1 MAEEVCEPLSLL
13 FNKSMRSGAVPEDW
27 KKVNV
32 VPVYKSGSKKEPS
45 NYCPITL
52 TSVIVRIMERIIKQ
66 KMLLHMK
73 TNKLI
78 NPSQHGFLPKKST
91 STNLV
96 AYLDYITKKL
106 DEDQPV
112 DVLYLDFSKA
122 FDVVPHQRLIQ
133 KLKCYNFSSE
143 VIAWIAAWLK
153 NRKQR
158 VQVNGEYSQWRD
170 VISSVV
176 QGSVLGP
183 ILFVIY
189 INDIDT
195 CISETEG
202 IMPKFADDTKVAK
215 VVKDEQSAKEM
226 QEVINK
232 LESWSDK
239 WGMHFNVKK
248 CCIVHFGQKNAKHV
262 YKMNGQALES
272 VSVQRDLGVSIT
284 NNCLP
289 GNQCALAAKKANQV
303 LGQINRSF
311 SVKTKD
317 VMLQIYKVFVRPHL
331 EYAATAW
338 SPWLKND
345 IDALEKI

>member
-13 FNKSMRSGAVPEDW
+13 FNKSMCSGAMPDDW
-27 KKVNV
+27 KKANV

-45 NYCPITL
+45 NNRPISL

-91 STNLV
+91 STNFV
-96 AYLDYITKKL
+96 AYLDYITRKL

-158 VQVNGEYSQWRD
+158 VQVNGEYS
-170 VISSVV
+170 
-176 QGSVLGP
+176 
-183 ILFVIY
+183 
-189 INDIDT
+189 
-195 CISETEG
+195 
-202 IMPKFADDTKVAK
+202 
-215 VVKDEQSAKEM
+215 
-226 QEVINK
+226 
-232 LESWSDK
+232 
-239 WGMHFNVKK
+239 
-248 CCIVHFGQKNAKHV
+248 
-262 YKMNGQALES
+262 
-272 VSVQRDLGVSIT
+272 
-284 NNCLP
+284 
-289 GNQCALAAKKANQV
+289 
-303 LGQINRSF
+303 
-311 SVKTKD
+311 
-317 VMLQIYKVFVRPHL
+317 
-331 EYAATAW
+331 
-338 SPWLKND
+338 
-345 IDALEKI
+345 